1 MPRTKPLTA
10 QSRLEQLNQ
19 QCNDILSRRLRGV
32 RAELDETMEEFSER
46 LDIDRQTYRRW
57 VQRPGIIELDKLRR
71 VARVLNLSREDWLRI
86 GGYDA

>member
-71 VARVLNLSREDWLRI
+71 VARVLDLSPDDWLRI

>member
-1 MPRTKPLTA
+1 
-10 QSRLEQLNQ
+10 
-19 QCNDILSRRLRGV
+19 
-32 RAELDETMEEFSER
+32 MEEFSER

-71 VARVLNLSREDWLRI
+71 VARVLNLSKEDWLRI